1 MLPNV
6 DDIGRFALFL
16 DLDGTVAEIAERPEA
31 VRVDAATIEL
41 LGALRR
47 AAGEALAVVSGRD
60 IAVIDSLLSPLLLPV
75 AGVHGLQRRDA
86 AGCMHRTA
94 EACAELGS
102 VISAIEADVGGEAG
116 VILER
121 KTGAVALHYRLRPE
135 LEARCRAVA
144 ERATRER
151 RDLEILPGKMVFEIR
166 LQGGDKGDVIE
177 AFLKEEPFRG
187 RTPIFAGD
195 DVTDEVA
202 FAAVNALGGLS
213 IKVGRN
219 ATLARYR
226 AVDMRELH
234 RWLAELARASRAER
248 AR

>member
-31 VRVDAATIEL
+31 ARVDIATVEL
-41 LGALRR
+41 LCALRR

-60 IAVIDSLLSPLLLPV
+60 IAVIDRILSPLRLPV

-86 AGCMHRTA
+86 AGRMHRTA
-94 EACAELGS
+94 ETSAELDS
-102 VISAIEADVGGEAG
+102 VIRAIEAEVGGEDG
-116 VILER
+116 VVFER
-121 KTGAVALHYRLRPE
+121 KAGAVALHYRLRPE
-135 LEARCRAVA
+135 LEARCRAAA

-151 RDLEILPGKMVFEIR
+151 PDLEILPGKKVFEIR
-166 LQGGDKGDVIE
+166 LQGADKGDVIE
-177 AFLKEEPFRG
+177 AFLKEAPFRG

-195 DVTDEVA
+195 DVTDEVG
-202 FAAVNALGGLS
+202 FAAVNAAGGLS
-213 IKVGRN
+213 IKVGTN

-226 AVDMRELH
+226 AADLPELH
-234 RWLAELARASRAER
+234 LWLAELARASQAER

>member
-31 VRVDAATIEL
+31 VQVDAATIEL

-47 AAGEALAVVSGRD
+47 AAGDALAVVSGRD
-60 IAVIDSLLSPLLLPV
+60 IAVIDALLSPLRLPV

-86 AGCMHRTA
+86 AGRMHGAAAAGGDLDSVFRVITA
-94 EACAELGS
+94 E
-102 VISAIEADVGGEAG
+102 IGGEEG
-116 VILER
+116 VVVER

-135 LEARCRAVA
+135 LEEKCRAIA
-144 ERATRER
+144 ERAARER
-151 RDLEILPGKMVFEIR
+151 PDLEILPGKKVFEIR
-166 LQGGDKGDVIE
+166 LQGADKGDVIE
-177 AFLKEEPFRG
+177 AFSKEAPFRG
-187 RTPIFAGD
+187 RMPIFAGD

-202 FAAVNALGGLS
+202 FSAVNALGGLS
-213 IKVGRN
+213 IKVGRS

-226 AVDMRELH
+226 AADLRELH
-234 RWLAELARASRAER
+234 RWLADLVRASQAER

>member
-16 DLDGTVAEIAERPEA
+16 DLDGTVAEIAERPDA
-31 VRVDAATIEL
+31 VQVDAATIAL
-41 LGALRR
+41 LDALRR
-47 AAGEALAVVSGRD
+47 AAGDALAVVSGRD
-60 IAVIDSLLSPLLLPV
+60 VAVIDALLEPLRLPV

-86 AGCMHRTA
+86 SGRMHRTGDA
-94 EACAELGS
+94 AADLDS
-102 VISAIEADVGGEAG
+102 LVRAIETDLGDEPG
-116 VILER
+116 VIVER

-135 LEARCRAVA
+135 LEARCRAIA
-144 ERATRER
+144 ERAVSARPEF
-151 RDLEILPGKMVFEIR
+151 EILPGKMVFEMR
-166 LQGGDKGDVIE
+166 QQGGDKGDVIE
-177 AFLKEEPFRG
+177 AFLKEAPFRG

-213 IKVGRN
+213 IKVGRS

-226 AVDMRELH
+226 AADLHELH
-234 RWLAELARASRAER
+234 RWLAELARASQAER

>member
-16 DLDGTVAEIAERPEA
+16 DLDGTVAEIAERPDA
-31 VRVDAATIEL
+31 VRVDAATIAL
-41 LGALRR
+41 LDALRR
-47 AAGEALAVVSGRD
+47 AAGDAVAVVSGRD
-60 IAVIDSLLSPLLLPV
+60 IAVIDALLSPLTLPV

-86 AGCMHRTA
+86 AGRMHRTGEPSA
-94 EACAELGS
+94 DLDSVIRAIEVELGR
-102 VISAIEADVGGEAG
+102 EPG
-116 VILER
+116 VIVER

-135 LEARCRAVA
+135 LEAKCRAVA
-144 ERATRER
+144 ERAARER
-151 RDLEILPGKMVFEIR
+151 PDVEILPGKMVFEIR

-187 RTPIFAGD
+187 RKPIFAGD

-213 IKVGRN
+213 IKVGRS

-226 AVDMRELH
+226 AADLRELH
-234 RWLAELARASRAER
+234 RWLAELARASQAER